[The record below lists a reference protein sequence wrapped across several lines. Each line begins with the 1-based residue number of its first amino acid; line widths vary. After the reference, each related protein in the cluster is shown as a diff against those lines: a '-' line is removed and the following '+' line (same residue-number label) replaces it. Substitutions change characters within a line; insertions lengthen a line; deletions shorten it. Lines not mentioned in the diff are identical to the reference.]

1 MIFKFTISRLITPL
15 SKSLPRA
22 INLTKN
28 SSKINNCCSF
38 FTKSYNNNFKPL
50 SLSFLNLNIRSFSS
64 DSLTKEQVEER
75 VFNVLKA
82 FDKIPAT
89 SPNFTTNS
97 SFTSDLGLD
106 SLDVVE
112 VIMAVEEEFG
122 MEIPD
127 EAADEFKTP
136 QEVID
141 YIHTKLHKH

>member
-1 MIFKFTISRLITPL
+1 MNLKFTISRLIAPF
-15 SKSLPRA
+15 SKSLHFNA
-22 INLTKN
+22 N
-28 SSKINNCCSF
+28 SSYKIKTFRSY
-38 FTKSYNNNFKPL
+38 FTKSCNKNFFKPL
-50 SLSFLNLNIRSFSS
+50 SSLSLNVRSFSSDS

-89 SPNFTTNS
+89 SPNFGANS